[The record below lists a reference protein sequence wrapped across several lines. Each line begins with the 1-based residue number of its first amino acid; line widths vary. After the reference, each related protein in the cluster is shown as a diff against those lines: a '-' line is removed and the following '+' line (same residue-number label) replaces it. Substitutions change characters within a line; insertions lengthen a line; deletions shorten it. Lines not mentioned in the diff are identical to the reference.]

1 MGGCFERRGLGGWW
15 VGGEENRKASKVL
28 QGASSMYKIF
38 N

>member
-1 MGGCFERRGLGGWW
+1 MGGCFERRGLGGWG
-15 VGGEENRKASKVL
+15 VEENRKASKVL